1 MNKEQIKENVLTTL
15 KKLNVDCKLANHEPI
30 LNFEIAA
37 KVDEELGW
45 TGKETKSLFVKG
57 KSGKFYIYI
66 TTEDQKLDSKK
77 IKNLIG
83 EKVNIVNSEEM
94 TEIIGCIPGSVA
106 AFGYDNNIVDTVIL
120 DKIVLDYEA
129 FICSV
134 GVPDMSAEIKTK
146 DLEKILNYSY
156 PNVLYLEKE

>member
-1 MNKEQIKENVLTTL
+1 MKKEELKENILNTL
-15 KKLNVDCKLANHEPI
+15 KKLNINCKLASHEPI

-66 TTEDQKLDSKK
+66 TTEDQKLDSKR
-77 IKNLIG
+77 IKALIG
-83 EKVNIVNSEEM
+83 EKVNIVSSDEM
-94 TEIIGCIPGSVA
+94 TEIIGCVPGSVA
-106 AFGYDNNIVDTVIL
+106 AFGYINDIVDTVIV
-120 DKIVLDYEA
+120 DKIVLDYDA
-129 FICSV
+129 FICSI
-134 GVPDMSAEIKTK
+134 GVPDMSAEISTK
-146 DLEKILNYSY
+146 DLDKILNYSY